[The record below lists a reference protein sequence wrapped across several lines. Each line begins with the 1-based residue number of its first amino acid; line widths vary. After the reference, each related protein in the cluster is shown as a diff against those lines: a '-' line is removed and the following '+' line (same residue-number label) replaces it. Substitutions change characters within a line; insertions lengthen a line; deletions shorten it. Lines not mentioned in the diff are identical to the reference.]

1 MSVWKRLRFERWVV
15 HVCSMFVADVSS
27 VSHWKGFVKFFFLF
41 GGQNMSALEN
51 LLP

>member
-27 VSHWKGFVKFFFLF
+27 VSHWKGFVKFETVRKCP
-41 GGQNMSALEN
+41 S
-51 LLP
+51 